1 MNSNKWFFACLVAL
15 VVTLLLQAPYW
26 LGYQTAGDEK
36 IYTGLLINVEDA
48 NYITIIER
56 GREGAWMHSLRFTSE
71 PDAPAYLYL
80 FYLALGQLARLMG
93 LDATT
98 MWHLARALLTFSTFL
113 LTFGFVGAFVVER
126 AGQWVAFLLAILGA
140 GFDWVAFPWE
150 ALERASATPV
160 DLKMADAHLFH
171 AALTFPHYLAS
182 IALLLILFWCAVRL
196 VNDTLERNK
205 ALLLLAP
212 GILANIGVA
221 LVYPFFMLLSCGV
234 LAAYLGLLTLR
245 ARRFRVRESVLLGVM
260 IAAVVPIGAYYALT
274 LASSELLRVW
284 SAQSQTLSPNPLH
297 YVLTFAP
304 YLLLAGLALW
314 RQGLGDNRRA
324 FLWVWV
330 FVVVVLVYA
339 PLGTQRRFL
348 QGVQVPLAILAT
360 IGLLEVALPRVRKAG
375 WFQQLAQR
383 PNYSAGGIERLLVV
397 LVVLVVS
404 ISSVIQWISA
414 VTETTGTQ
422 PYPVF
427 RPRGEVAAMDWLRG
441 RAGTDDVILSAY
453 FTGSYL
459 PFRSGAR
466 VYLGHL
472 YETVHFQDKQKA
484 VDEFFAKA
492 TPDSAREKWL
502 RKNEIRYV
510 FYGRAERELGA
521 FVPGNARYL
530 EQVFENEDAVIY
542 RVGGN

>member
-1 MNSNKWFFACLVAL
+1 MNSNKWLAAGLVAL
-15 VVTLLLQAPYW
+15 VVTLLLQVPYW
-26 LGYQTAGDEK
+26 LGYQTAGSET

-71 PDAPAYLYL
+71 PDAPAYLYV
-80 FYLALGQLARLMG
+80 FYLALGQLARVTGM
-93 LDATT
+93 DATT
-98 MWHLARALLTFSTFL
+98 MWHVARAVLTLVTFL
-113 LTFGFVGAFVVER
+113 LTFGFVCTFVAER
-126 AGQWVAFLLAILGA
+126 AGRWVAYLFAILGA

-150 ALERASATPV
+150 ALEGTSATPV

-182 IALLLILFWCAVRL
+182 IALLLILFWCVVRL
-196 VNDTLERNK
+196 LSEKLERNK
-205 ALLLLAP
+205 VLPLLTLGA
-212 GILANIGVA
+212 LANIGVA

-234 LAAYLGLLTLR
+234 PIVYLGLLALR
-245 ARRFRVRESVLLGVM
+245 TRRLFVRESVLIGVM
-260 IAAVVPIGAYYALT
+260 IAAVLPIGVYYAAT

-297 YVLTFAP
+297 YVLAFAP
-304 YLLLAGLALW
+304 YLILAGLALW
-314 RQGLGDNRRA
+314 RQGLGDDRRA

-348 QGVQVPLAILAT
+348 QGAQVPLAILAT
-360 IGLLEVALPRVRKAG
+360 LGLFEVALPRMRKAG
-375 WFQQLAQR
+375 WFQRLSEL
-383 PNYSAGGIERLLVV
+383 PNYSAEGVQRLLIV
-397 LVVLVVS
+397 LLVMVVS
-404 ISSVIQWISA
+404 ISSVLQWISA

-441 RAGTDDVILSAY
+441 RAGADDVVLSAY

-472 YETVHFQDKQKA
+472 YETVHFQDKQRA
-484 VDEFFAKA
+484 VDDFFADA
-492 TPDSAREKWL
+492 TPDSEREAWL
-502 RKNEIRYV
+502 RKNDIRYV
-510 FYGRAERELGA
+510 FYGRAEKELGA
-521 FVPGNARYL
+521 FAPGDAGYL
-530 EQVFENEDAVIY
+530 KKVFENGDAVIY
-542 RVGGN
+542 QVREN